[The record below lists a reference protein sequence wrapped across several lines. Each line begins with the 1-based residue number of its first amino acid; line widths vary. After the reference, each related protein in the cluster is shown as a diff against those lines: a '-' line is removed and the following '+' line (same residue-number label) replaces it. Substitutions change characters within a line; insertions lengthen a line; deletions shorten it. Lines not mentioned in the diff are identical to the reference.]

1 MIEFF
6 LAPKDTTMVVICG
19 MDVAAGTRRIGSTM
33 ADRPDNREERGVM
46 KKSGQAVALAAMV
59 SVAVLGGCTSY
70 SAAPASEYPD
80 GEYVGTSEPD
90 RDGASGEIR
99 FTLEGGKVVRAS
111 FMIVDADGTIRDENY
126 GKGAGGEIV
135 DEEFYRLGQN
145 AQRRQ
150 VRHSVRETPPG
161 RSGRHRG
168 ASCHIDTLCRH

>member
-1 MIEFF
+1 
-6 LAPKDTTMVVICG
+6 
-19 MDVAAGTRRIGSTM
+19 
-33 ADRPDNREERGVM
+33 M

-70 SAAPASEYPD
+70 SAASASEYPD
-80 GEYVGTSEPD
+80 GEYFGTSKPD

-99 FTLEGGKVVRAS
+99 FTLEGGKVVQAS

-145 AQRRQ
+145 ALAAEAEYVTQFE
-150 VRHSVRETPPG
+150 ET
-161 RSGRHRG
+161 SDQHEVDAIAG
-168 ASCHIDTLCRH
+168 ASLSYRHFMSAIDNALADVDAGIES